1 MALRATYFLSVIY
14 GDPVVGVP
22 GFTLFHLVEE
32 VHVFEGILPL
42 TGMTIVQG
50 YCSIK
55 YSPVSDQFQLSG
67 ATSPALGYNGDAC
80 SLDYVV
86 ISNGAP
92 SPGEDVT
99 YDR

>member
-1 MALRATYFLSVIY
+1 MSS
-14 GDPVVGVP
+14 D
-22 GFTLFHLVEE
+22 
-32 VHVFEGILPL
+32 
-42 TGMTIVQG
+42 QG

>member
-1 MALRATYFLSVIY
+1 M
-14 GDPVVGVP
+14 
-22 GFTLFHLVEE
+22 
-32 VHVFEGILPL
+32 PL

-67 ATSPALGYNGDAC
+67 ASSPALGYNGDAC

>member
-1 MALRATYFLSVIY
+1 M
-14 GDPVVGVP
+14 
-22 GFTLFHLVEE
+22 
-32 VHVFEGILPL
+32 
-42 TGMTIVQG
+42 
-50 YCSIK
+50 
-55 YSPVSDQFQLSG
+55 SDQFQLSG

-80 SLDYVV
+80 SLDYIV